1 MLSWFLIILIKDR
14 ADLFLDPIHI
24 HIQCIVLCLTGLYRE
39 STRVPPG
46 DTQLVRLSVGELGDG
61 EYRFEAR
68 GTAPIQF
75 QV

>member
-1 MLSWFLIILIKDR
+1 MAEDRKRYFRLATHTYSPAVKNILNS
-14 ADLFLDPIHI
+14 
-24 HIQCIVLCLTGLYRE
+24 RE

-61 EYRFEAR
+61 EYKFEAR

-75 QV
+75 QVQFKLRST